1 MWLASAWRKG
11 TWVFVMALCALA
23 SAHAAEDPAAK
34 RILVMGD
41 SLSAAYG
48 LAVRE
53 GWVSLLGE
61 KLAKERPDWRVVNAS
76 VSGETTAGG
85 ASRIDAA
92 LKEHAPSLVV
102 IELGANDALRG
113 LPIELA
119 SANLERMIAA
129 SKSSGAQVLLVG
141 IRIPPNYGPDYA
153 LALEKMYVELAAKH
167 GTALLPFLLEPIAA
181 DRANFQ
187 ADNLHPVATAQP
199 KLMEH
204 VWKELEALLEHRR
217 ADRRSAAGFGHDPVN
232 YFTG

>member
-1 MWLASAWRKG
+1 MWLATAWRKG
-11 TWVFVMALCALA
+11 VWAIILALCALA
-23 SAHAAEDPAAK
+23 SAQAAGGGDAK

-48 LAVRE
+48 LAASE
-53 GWVSLLGE
+53 GWVALLGE
-61 KLAKERPDWRVVNAS
+61 KLAREHPGWRVVNAS

-85 ASRIDAA
+85 ATRIDGA

-113 LPIELA
+113 LPLDQA
-119 SANLERMIAA
+119 RANLGRMIAA
-129 SKSSGAQVLLVG
+129 SKAIGARVLLVG

-153 LALEKMYVELAAKH
+153 AALEKMYVDLAARN
-167 GTALLPFLLEPIAA
+167 GTDLLPFLLEPIAA

-187 ADNLHPVATAQP
+187 ADNLHPMATAQP

-204 VWKELEALLEHRR
+204 VWSALRPML
-217 ADRRSAAGFGHDPVN
+217 GNGP
-232 YFTG
+232 

>member
-1 MWLASAWRKG
+1 MWLPAAWRKG
-11 TWVFVMALCALA
+11 MWAIVVALCALA
-23 SAHAAEDPAAK
+23 SAQAADGDGAK

-48 LAVRE
+48 LAARE
-53 GWVSLLGE
+53 GWVALLGD
-61 KLAKERPDWRVVNAS
+61 KLVQDRSGWRVVNAS

-92 LKEHAPSLVV
+92 LKEHVPSLVV

-113 LPIELA
+113 LPLEQA

-129 SKSSGAQVLLVG
+129 SQTAGANVLLIG

-153 LALEKMYVELAAKH
+153 AALEKMYADLAAKH
-167 GTALLPFLLEPIAA
+167 GTGLLPFLLEPIAA

-187 ADNLHPVATAQP
+187 ADNLHPIAAAQP

-204 VWKELEALLEHRR
+204 VWGALAPMLVPQSTR
-217 ADRRSAAGFGHDPVN
+217 
-232 YFTG
+232 